1 MNIREATRYDI
12 IKMAWKALPHCEEG
26 DVVVVVDVRDGSI
39 EALSK
44 TEDFENWAKDSFDY
58 KKVLF
63 HITEKEAGFDI
74 DTLIKRY
81 HFEVYCRMLEI
92 KEQFPYLK

>member
-1 MNIREATRYDI
+1 MNIKDITRFDVVE
-12 IKMAWKALPHCEEG
+12 MAWKALPQSEEG
-26 DVVVVVDVRDGSI
+26 DVVVVVDIKSGNV
-39 EALSK
+39 EVLSK
-44 TEDFENWAKDSFDY
+44 THEFENWAKNFDN

-63 HITEKEAGFDI
+63 HIKENEAEHDV

-92 KEQFPYLK
+92 KEQFPHLK